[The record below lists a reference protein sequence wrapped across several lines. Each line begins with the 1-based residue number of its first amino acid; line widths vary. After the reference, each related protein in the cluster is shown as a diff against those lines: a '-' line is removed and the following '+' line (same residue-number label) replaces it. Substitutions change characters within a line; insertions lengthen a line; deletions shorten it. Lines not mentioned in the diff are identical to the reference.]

1 MLDIQLKKSLHG
13 ADGPMAIDVSLTVAA
28 GEFITLFGESGAG
41 KTSILRMLAGLM
53 APDAGRIQVGEEVWY
68 DNARGIALSP
78 QRRSV
83 GLVFQDYALF
93 PHLTVRE
100 NLEFAVA
107 GKGEQAFIAKL
118 LEMTNLVDLAGKKP
132 ATLSG
137 GQKQRVALARALARR
152 PRLLLLD
159 EPLSALDLASRLR
172 LQDELQQLHREF
184 GTTTILVSHELSE
197 VFKLSQRVFQLAAG
211 KVIKSGTPEE
221 VFIRDRV
228 SGKFRFTGE
237 VVAIR
242 KEEVIHVITVLVG
255 NHAVNAVASDD
266 DVRELN
272 VGDRV
277 VLFSKAFN
285 PIIMKVS

>member
-1 MLDIQLKKSLHG
+1 MLDIRLKKSLHG
-13 ADGPMAIDVSLTVAA
+13 AAGPMAVDVSLTVAA

-41 KTSILRMLAGLM
+41 KTSILRMLAGLLT
-53 APDAGRIQVGEEVWY
+53 PDAGRIQVGEELWY
-68 DNARGIALSP
+68 DHAGGIALSP

-83 GLVFQDYALF
+83 GFVFQDYALF

-107 GKGEQAFIAKL
+107 RKGEQGFIAQL
-118 LEMTNLVDLAGKKP
+118 LEMTNLTDLAGKKP

-152 PRLLLLD
+152 PQLLLLD

-172 LQDELQQLHREF
+172 LQDELQLLHREF

-197 VFKLSQRVFQLAAG
+197 VFKLSQRVFKLAAG
-211 KVIKSGTPEE
+211 KVVKSGTPEE

-242 KEEVIHVITVLVG
+242 KEEVIYVITVLVG

-266 DVRELN
+266 DVRELK

-277 VLFSKAFN
+277 VLISKAFN
-285 PIIMKVS
+285 PIIMKIN